1 MFCTRDDLPRQL
13 GILYAGGTTLVAEQ
27 WRSQRLRCNE
37 RDATYRQRRREAAQF
52 RQGNYVYGTVADN
65 GAGGLR
71 PNADRLTLIVDSG
84 ASDRLLVD
92 ERILRLLG
100 SMRDFTELEK
110 PKSIVTAGN
119 QKVIATATGAI

>member
-1 MFCTRDDLPRQL
+1 M
-13 GILYAGGTTLVAEQ
+13 
-27 WRSQRLRCNE
+27 
-37 RDATYRQRRREAAQF
+37 
-52 RQGNYVYGTVADN
+52 
-65 GAGGLR
+65 
-71 PNADRLTLIVDSG
+71 TLIVDSG